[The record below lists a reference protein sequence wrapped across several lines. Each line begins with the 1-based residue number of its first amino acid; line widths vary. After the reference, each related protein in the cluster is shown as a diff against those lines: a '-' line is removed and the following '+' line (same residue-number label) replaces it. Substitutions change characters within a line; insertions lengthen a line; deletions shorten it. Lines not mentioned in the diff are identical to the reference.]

1 MDHSD
6 VAQWQYVP
14 SKSNPADYGSRGLD
28 RTCLAKIK
36 TWYEGPKFLWEPES
50 SWKRDHTVKDID
62 TDHPETKKEVF
73 VNSTEVKTDIL
84 ETLETHFSN
93 WDKIRKAIPKRDKT
107 ELHPQIGTSEQLLS
121 IAEIEIGGKKT
132 TMAQSRAFAEEK
144 LSRFSKQ

>member
-1 MDHSD
+1 M
-6 VAQWQYVP
+6 
-14 SKSNPADYGSRGLD
+14 
-28 RTCLAKIK
+28 
-36 TWYEGPKFLWEPES
+36 
-50 SWKRDHTVKDID
+50 
-62 TDHPETKKEVF
+62 
-73 VNSTEVKTDIL
+73 KTDIL